1 MAKLTFALE
10 DGQEVI
16 VPLTERITLG
26 RDEDNDVVVN
36 DERLA
41 LRHAE
46 ILPHVSGGYEVRDL
60 GSTTG
65 TFVNGHRIESC
76 RLVQEDRLDFGP
88 LTAVLD
94 LGQSELPGK
103 ESVEVAKKQ
112 LAQAQEAAQLA
123 EAAHEQWLTAI
134 TELTGQHEEKATALQ
149 QLGTEITSSQEKLTA
164 LATRQQEV
172 ATRYEQLQ
180 HDAAEAQTRLT
191 DLHQKLADLERRLL
205 EGQSLLRDQN
215 EQISTAEG
223 RLAQAQSS
231 LQKVEKEHVS
241 LTAAIAV
248 LVKNQQQRETSLSQ
262 ILTEIQSAEVQLAT
276 RRRELTDETHLLE
289 EARHRRI
296 DLEKQS
302 QPLLPQQPPTP
313 KRSSSKLA
321 ASPPLPSHQVAAP
334 SPDPSPAPAVPG
346 PRIIAI
352 ESPRFT
358 VIPMKSEHVVKR
370 TGVPLPRKGD

>member
-1 MAKLTFALE
+1 MARLTFALE

-16 VPLTERITLG
+16 VPLTEIISLG

-46 ILPHVSGGYEVRDL
+46 ILPHASGGYEVRDL

-65 TFVNGHRIESC
+65 TFVNGHRVESC
-76 RLVQEDRLDFGP
+76 RLAQGDRLDFGP

-103 ESVEVAKKQ
+103 ESIEAAEKQ
-112 LAQAQEAAQLA
+112 LAQAQEAARQA

-134 TELTGQHEEKATALQ
+134 AGLTSQHEEKAATLQ
-149 QLGTEITSSQEKLTA
+149 QLGTDITTAQEKLTA
-164 LATRQQEV
+164 LATRQQE
-172 ATRYEQLQ
+172 ATTRHEQLQ
-180 HDAAEAQTRLT
+180 RDANEAQTRLT
-191 DLHQKLADLERRLL
+191 ALHQQLADLERRLL
-205 EGQSLLRDQN
+205 EGQTLLSDQK

-223 RLAQAQSS
+223 RLAQAQAS
-231 LQKVEKEHVS
+231 LKDSEKQQ
-241 LTAAIAV
+241 AAISSAIAT
-248 LVKNQQQRETSLSQ
+248 LTQNQQQSEASHSQ
-262 ILTEIQSAEVQLAT
+262 LLTELQNTELQLAT
-276 RRRELTDETHLLE
+276 RRRELMDETRLIE

-296 DLEKQS
+296 DLEKPS
-302 QPLLPQQPPTP
+302 PPPAPQPPPAPRRSPSKPSESTP
-313 KRSSSKLA
+313 
-321 ASPPLPSHQVAAP
+321 PPSRPVSAP
-334 SPDPSPAPAVPG
+334 SPDVSSAPAVPG

-370 TGVPLPRKGD
+370 TSETAPRKGD